1 MLSSYSHSA
10 LGTYRN
16 CPRQFKFRYVEKVKV
31 PRKVNVDAYL
41 GNVVHRAL
49 RRLYTLG
56 ADGILCP
63 LDDIIE
69 YYRKEWEKVDRG
81 ALTVVSDYYGV
92 DDYVRIGRE
101 MLTTHYR
108 RYQPFDQGTLLGAEI
123 RLPFVLSGTTFRF
136 TTIID
141 RLTKRPDGTVELCDY
156 KTGRQMLRPQDPAF
170 YFQMGLYQ
178 LAVAAAYP
186 QLEKIELVQ
195 CYLRKDEEVR
205 YQMTPEELDGLQ
217 EAVRLAV
224 LETIE
229 AERMDDFPPVES
241 GLCNY
246 CDYFDLCPA
255 KRHKRLLSDLERSGG
270 DKLTAAERASHK
282 AERYL
287 ELDQKEKEFKAE
299 KNVLKDELVDLAR
312 ELDATKLTALSG
324 EINIRL
330 KQEQKFVTKTDDAGA
345 FADLSFAAR
354 QMGADDYFVLDAR
367 NFMKEVY
374 LRGRLTEDQKKQLE
388 RFVVEKESARVT
400 TKLYRQDED
409 DES

>member
-10 LGTYRN
+10 LGTYRS

-63 LDDIIE
+63 LDDIID

-92 DDYVRIGRE
+92 DDYIRIGQE
-101 MLTTHYR
+101 MLITHYR
-108 RYQPFDQGTLLGAEI
+108 KYQPFDRGTLLGAEI
-123 RLPFVLSGTTFRF
+123 RLPFVLPGTAFRF

-170 YFQMGLYQ
+170 FFQMGLYQ

-186 QLEKIELVQ
+186 QLERIELVQ
-195 CYLRKDEEVR
+195 YYLRQDEEVR
-205 YQMTPEELDGLQ
+205 HEMTPEELDSLV
-217 EAVRLAV
+217 EAMRLAI
-224 LETIE
+224 LETIQ

-241 GLCNY
+241 GLCNW

-255 KRHKRLLSDLERSGG
+255 KRHKRLLGELERNGG
-270 DKLTAAERASHK
+270 GELTVEEKAAER

-287 ELDQKEKEFKAE
+287 ELDQKEKELKAE
-299 KNVLKDELVDLAR
+299 KDAVKGELIDLAR
-312 ELDATKLTALSG
+312 ELDATKLTAPSG

-330 KQEQKFVTKTDDAGA
+330 KREQKFVTKTDDAGA
-345 FADLSFAAR
+345 FADLSFAVR
-354 QMGADDYFVLDAR
+354 QMGADDYFVLDAGS
-367 NFMKEVY
+367 FMKEVY
-374 LRGRLTEDQKKQLE
+374 LRGRLTEDQKKRLE

>member
-1 MLSSYSHSA
+1 M
-10 LGTYRN
+10 
-16 CPRQFKFRYVEKVKV
+16 
-31 PRKVNVDAYL
+31 
-41 GNVVHRAL
+41 
-49 RRLYTLG
+49 
-56 ADGILCP
+56 
-63 LDDIIE
+63 
-69 YYRKEWEKVDRG
+69 
-81 ALTVVSDYYGV
+81 

-123 RLPFVLSGTTFRF
+123 RLPFVLPGTTFRF

-270 DKLTAAERASHK
+270 DELTVAERASQK